1 MKKLVFSLS
10 IISLTFL
17 LQNCKPKEDI
27 RPTRFIDQTS
37 IDFCVFDVGSWWVYE
52 EGSTGMRDTIEVT
65 YVDRDIIDDDRFSI
79 KSDGYYSKY
88 SSTIY
93 KNMTSRC
100 GVDLG
105 YVEDIINNE
114 NFGVFPSIYE
124 DLCYTNSMDSS
135 YVINYSQGQK
145 IQFWDSLNQLK
156 IGNREYKDIRIFEN
170 SNGLYSSYQKTI
182 YWARHVGKIKIKR
195 ANGTTWN
202 LIDYKVTQE
211 NL

>member
-1 MKKLVFSLS
+1 MDKRFKNNMKNLFFSLT
-10 IISLTFL
+10 IIFLTFL
-17 LQNCKPKEDI
+17 LQNCGPKEDI
-27 RPTRFIDQTS
+27 RPTRFMDQTS
-37 IDFCVFDVGSWWVYE
+37 IDFCVFDIGSWWVYE
-52 EGSTGMRDTIEVT
+52 EVVTGVRDTIEVT

-114 NFGVFPSIYE
+114 NFGVFPSVYE
-124 DLCYTNSMDSS
+124 DLCYTNSIDSS

-145 IQFWDSLNQLK
+145 IKFWDSLNQVK

-170 SNGLYSSYQKTI
+170 SNGLYSSYQNNLLGT
-182 YWARHVGKIKIKR
+182 ACGKNK
-195 ANGTTWN
+195 N
-202 LIDYKVTQE
+202 
-211 NL
+211 